1 MRRAGDANR
10 RGLNLA
16 TGERAD
22 ENAIEIR
29 VEEVSQLFDTLDPFP
44 FRERDLD
51 REAED
56 YIVGWA
62 RELPGDGPIRIVV
75 HLPANAAVAGAA
87 GDLQDALHHFF
98 AYRADA
104 VARDLRELLRIGRRS
119 LATGLAVLGLCL
131 LVSQAVAG
139 RLGSGELAR
148 FLEEGLVILGWVA
161 NWRPMEVFLYDWW
174 PLVRRR
180 RLYQRLA
187 AATVVLRP
195 AADASRPAPPLP
207 PTQDRPR

>member
-1 MRRAGDANR
+1 M
-10 RGLNLA
+10 
-16 TGERAD
+16 GERAD

-29 VEEVSQLFDTLDPFP
+29 VEEISQLFDTLDPFP

-51 REAED
+51 HEAED

-75 HLPANAAVAGAA
+75 HLPAPAAVTGAA
-87 GDLQDALHHFF
+87 DGLQDAIRRFF
-98 AYRADA
+98 AYRAEA
-104 VARDLRELLRIGRRS
+104 ATRDLKELFRIGRRS
-119 LATGLAVLGLCL
+119 LATGLAVLGFCL
-131 LVSQAVAG
+131 LVSRAVAG
-139 RLGSGELAR
+139 RLGSGEFAR
-148 FLEEGLVILGWVA
+148 FVEEGLVILGWVA

-180 RLYQRLA
+180 RLYLRLA

-195 AADASRPAPPLP
+195 ADEPARLGPALP
-207 PTQDRPR
+207 PTQDCP